1 MGASFS
7 FSDGSTDGIT
17 DNKDGTWT
25 ITPESGTLGSLIFN
39 PGDANSTNW
48 DGQLGVDIRSV
59 DNGVVA
65 GDDLAEIT
73 IINVDVTAINDA
85 PINTVPTGNIDVI
98 AGDTVL
104 ITGLSISDV
113 DANDTDGSQM
123 KVTLDP
129 NGNGTL
135 SVPVGYSGSVTIED
149 NNGTLT
155 LTGSLDA
162 INDLLSSGI
171 NYQPTASGDA
181 TITMTT
187 DDMGN
192 TGSGGAQTDSDVI
205 KVTVTGGTE
214 SASAPLS
221 RMAMPVDVKQFVPS
235 VSVTASQ
242 LVLIP
247 LIGLLGEHVQA
258 SENMH
263 IEVQNLDSGKI
274 VNSHGEPLG
283 EQQDDGTWVISSQ
296 DLDNAYIED
305 MSEGEHSFNV
315 VTVTDSNDSDDDTPV
330 TSQSVTVDVDI
341 QPPQTPLEAHDS
353 SQTSMVVDG
362 DKGSLLL
369 GTDGNDF
376 LIGGAGDDI
385 LVGGLGSDI
394 LTGGQGS
401 DELWGGERNGLN
413 GVLGDG
419 VEDTFTWH
427 KGDLTSVASTDVIKD
442 FEIGI
447 DKIDIRD
454 LFNDSDGHA
463 GIQMDDML
471 SHLQA
476 SNVDG
481 KINLKIT
488 SEDGSLSQNIV
499 LDNIS
504 TADLGSGSSSADLVN
519 SLFAHDA
526 FKVDHTS

>member
-1 MGASFS
+1 M
-7 FSDGSTDGIT
+7 
-17 DNKDGTWT
+17 KYHH
-25 ITPESGTLGSLIFN
+25 
-39 PGDANSTNW
+39 
-48 DGQLGVDIRSV
+48 LGV
-59 DNGVVA
+59 
-65 GDDLAEIT
+65 
-73 IINVDVTAINDA
+73 VT
-85 PINTVPTGNIDVI
+85 
-98 AGDTVL
+98 
-104 ITGLSISDV
+104 S
-113 DANDTDGSQM
+113 
-123 KVTLDP
+123 KFE
-129 NGNGTL
+129 
-135 SVPVGYSGSVTIED
+135 Y
-149 NNGTLT
+149 
-155 LTGSLDA
+155 
-162 INDLLSSGI
+162 
-171 NYQPTASGDA
+171 A
-181 TITMTT
+181 T
-187 DDMGN
+187 
-192 TGSGGAQTDSDVI
+192 
-205 KVTVTGGTE
+205 K
-214 SASAPLS
+214 
-221 RMAMPVDVKQFVPS
+221 PS
-235 VSVTASQ
+235 VSVRAVQ
-242 LVLIP
+242 LALIP

-258 SENMH
+258 SENTH
-263 IEVQNLDSGKI
+263 IEIQNLDSGKI
-274 VNSHGEPLG
+274 VNSHGDQLG
-283 EQQDDGTWVISSQ
+283 EQQGDGTWVISSQ
-296 DLDNAYIED
+296 DLGNAYLED
-305 MSEGEHSFNV
+305 MSEGEHSLNV
-315 VTVTDSNDSDDDTPV
+315 VTVTDTNDCDDTPV
-330 TSQSVTVDVDI
+330 TSSSVTVELDI
-341 QPPQTPLEAHDS
+341 QPSSQTTLEGHDS
-353 SQTSMVVDG
+353 SKISMVVDG
-362 DKGSLLL
+362 DKDSLLL
-369 GTDGNDF
+369 GTDGNDI

-427 KGDLTSVASTDVIKD
+427 KGDLTAVASTDVIKD